1 MDHPNIVKGLH
12 YCETDKLYCI
22 YMEYAGF
29 GSDYLSRKVLGK
41 NKPVK
46 DEKMGIWA
54 QDVLTAIYYLHQR
67 GVIHTDI
74 KIDNILI
81 FEQESQEQGEQDME
95 ECPIAKICDFGLCHL
110 IDPQKQMAYM
120 EVSVGTLDYQAPEM
134 ADQTWITPA
143 VDMWAFG
150 IVLYEMAVGYKP
162 KKIKHL
168 NLP

>member
-1 MDHPNIVKGLH
+1 
-12 YCETDKLYCI
+12 
-22 YMEYAGF
+22 
-29 GSDYLSRKVLGK
+29 
-41 NKPVK
+41 
-46 DEKMGIWA
+46 
-54 QDVLTAIYYLHQR
+54 
-67 GVIHTDI
+67 
-74 KIDNILI
+74 
-81 FEQESQEQGEQDME
+81 ME

-134 ADQTWITPA
+134 ADRTWITPA